1 MMTKHHS
8 TTGNM
13 YKLVLISI
21 SLKEMGKS
29 HETLIKQLTLKS
41 QNMRS
46 EWVPD
51 RHGGIWVG
59 TRQKHSLVV
68 AMVKTEVVNCIQV
81 SVRYHNCKV
90 GWSQNEELICLK
102 RKNDRHV
109 VKVKKYACHSW
120 LHKLPEFWL
129 FCKMID
135 NSWIV

>member
-1 MMTKHHS
+1 
-8 TTGNM
+8 
-13 YKLVLISI
+13 
-21 SLKEMGKS
+21 MGKS

-109 VKVKKYACHSW
+109 VTVKKYACHSW
-120 LHKLPEFWL
+120 LHKLPSFDYSVKWLTTLELYNVHCIFMCVEF
-129 FCKMID
+129 FF
-135 NSWIV
+135 